1 MAKPTTRKG
10 TAPTTATPAPARG
23 WGIIGLMMALTVPGM
38 LLRLS
43 GAHVAPLVTAAVAGV
58 ALIGAAFV
66 LAWAAEA
73 AQTVIAGG
81 LAIALLAL
89 ITVLPEYA
97 VDVIFAWNAA
107 HNPDQAHYAVANMT
121 GANRLLIGLGWSG
134 IVLLAAFI
142 AWRRGAPRSQRD
154 GVALPA
160 HSVVEVVLLLAATA
174 YSLVL
179 PWRGSITLFDTVVLF
194 AIFVFYLWFLSRAG
208 EREEAG
214 NLVGPARAIA
224 ALPRARLGPVLVG
237 LFVLAA
243 AAIALVAEPFAEGLV
258 QVGHQ
263 LRIDD
268 FVLVQVVA
276 PLASEAPEFVV
287 VALFAFA
294 GRGETSLQ
302 ALISSKVN
310 QWTLL
315 VGSIPLVYSISAG
328 HISGFALDARQTE
341 ELLLTAAQG
350 LLAVI
355 LVLDRKLGVRES
367 IALLVLYLL
376 QFVFPSHD
384 ARVVFAWVYFG
395 LAALAVIAL
404 PEVRGGLVSAPRRF
418 AKQLRVAL
426 RQG

>member
-1 MAKPTTRKG
+1 MA
-10 TAPTTATPAPARG
+10 TAKAQAKQTPAQPVPTNTRG
-23 WGIIGLMMALTVPGM
+23 WWIIGLMAALTLPGM

-43 GAHVAPLVTAAVAGV
+43 GAHVAPLVEASVAGV

-107 HNPDQAHYAVANMT
+107 HNPEQAHYAVANMT

-134 IVLLAAFI
+134 IVLLAAFL
-142 AWRRGAPRSQRD
+142 AWRRGAPRDQRN
-154 GVALPA
+154 GVSLPA

-179 PWRGSITLFDTVVLF
+179 PWRGSITLFDTFVLF

-208 EREEAG
+208 EREEAE
-214 NLVGPARAIA
+214 NLVGPARSIA
-224 ALPRARLGPVLVG
+224 ALPPDRLRPVLVG

-263 LRIDD
+263 LKIDD
-268 FVLVQVVA
+268 FILVQVVA
-276 PLASEAPEFVV
+276 PIASEAPEFVV
-287 VALFAFA
+287 VALFAFV

-315 VGSIPLVYSISAG
+315 VGSIPLVYSLSAG
-328 HISGFALDARQTE
+328 HISSFALDPRQTE
-341 ELLLTAAQG
+341 ELFLTAAQG

-355 LVLDRKLGVRES
+355 LVLD
-367 IALLVLYLL
+367 
-376 QFVFPSHD
+376 
-384 ARVVFAWVYFG
+384 
-395 LAALAVIAL
+395 
-404 PEVRGGLVSAPRRF
+404 
-418 AKQLRVAL
+418 
-426 RQG
+426 